1 MLREK
6 GGEMNTLLNEQG
18 LLKALIDGKTDKY
31 ESEDMDNAEDVAI
44 AQDLRTKSIL
54 ADEVRKIEITEDL
67 IREWLGYNKETFL
80 INGVQY
86 TKIAKGMK
94 QAVLKLMEGKE

>member
-1 MLREK
+1 
-6 GGEMNTLLNEQG
+6 MNTLLNEQG

-54 ADEVRKIEITEDL
+54 ADEVRKMIDKNPIKQWEDVDP
-67 IREWLGYNKETFL
+67 RKTYNKAL
-80 INGVQY
+80 
-86 TKIAKGMK
+86 
-94 QAVLKLMEGKE
+94 QAVLKLIEAKE